1 MARIELFGRR
11 QAADPY
17 PFYARLREDQPV
29 CPVTLPNGVDM
40 WFVTRYEDA
49 SKALSHP
56 ALTKDPSTVRDILSA
71 AGSTFFSEEN
81 ARFNAHMLNADPP
94 EHARLRRPVSK
105 FFAPRRVQEMRP
117 RIESSADELLDNMA
131 GRSEC
136 DLLDSY
142 ARPLPLTLI
151 CALVGVPAP
160 DAARVRNWSRA
171 LFEPPEGTPA
181 LTARQ
186 AAAELGDY
194 LTTLVERRMS
204 GTDGGGA
211 DDDLIGQLVQSASL
225 SHQELLSTVMLV
237 LLTGHTS
244 TSDLIGNA
252 VLALLRHPDQLR
264 SFRGGPDSVD
274 AAVDEL
280 LRYDTSVFRATMRI
294 ATDDIELGGT
304 VIPRGSMVGVVV
316 GAANRDPARFP
327 DPDRLDLAR
336 KDRAH
341 LSLGQGV
348 HYCLGA
354 ALARTVVGVALIR
367 LFNRFP
373 GLRLAVPVERLSW
386 VDPGSGVGRCLRSL
400 PVLLDAG

>member
-1 MARIELFGRR
+1 MTRIELFGRQ

-17 PFYARLREDQPV
+17 PFYARLREDHPV
-29 CPVTLPNGVDM
+29 CPVALPNGVEM

-49 SKALSHP
+49 NKALSHP
-56 ALTKDPSTVRDILSA
+56 ALTKDPSTVRDMLNA
-71 AGSTFFSEEN
+71 AGSTFFSEEYD
-81 ARFNAHMLNADPP
+81 RFNAHMLNADPP
-94 EHARLRRPVSK
+94 EHTRLRRPVSK
-105 FFAPRRVQEMRP
+105 CFTPRRVQEMRP
-117 RIESSADELLDNMA
+117 QIESLADELLDKMA
-131 GRSEC
+131 DRSEC
-136 DLLDSY
+136 DLLESY
-142 ARPLPLTLI
+142 ARPLPLPLI
-151 CALVGVPAP
+151 CALMGVPAQ
-160 DAARVRNWSRA
+160 DADQVLKWSRA
-171 LFEPPEGTPA
+171 LFAPPEGTPA

-194 LTTLVERRMS
+194 LTALVERRMS
-204 GTDGGGA
+204 GTDGGNS
-211 DDDLIGQLVQSASL
+211 DDDLIGQLVQSPSL

-252 VLALLRHPDQLR
+252 VLALLRNPDQLQ
-264 SFRGGPDSVD
+264 SFRSGPDSVD
-274 AAVDEL
+274 VAVDEL

-294 ATDDIELGGT
+294 ATDDVELGGT

-336 KDRAH
+336 GDRAH

-354 ALARTVVGVALIR
+354 ALARTVIGVALIR
-367 LFNRFP
+367 LFTRFP
-373 GLRLAVPVERLSW
+373 GLQLAVPVERLSW
-386 VDPGSGVGRCLRSL
+386 VDPGSGVGRCLESL
-400 PVLLDAG
+400 PVLLGPG